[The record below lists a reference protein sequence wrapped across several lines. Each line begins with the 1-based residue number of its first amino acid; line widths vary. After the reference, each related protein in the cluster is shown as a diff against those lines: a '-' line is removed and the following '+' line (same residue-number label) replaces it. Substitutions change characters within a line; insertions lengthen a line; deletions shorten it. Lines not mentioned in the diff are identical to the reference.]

1 MKALIIIVLVV
12 AALIGLLMT
21 LRSSRN
27 TGIPSADVLERA
39 QKRAEEQARKEED

>member
-39 QKRAEEQARKEED
+39 RKRAEEQAKKEED